1 MIFTRTCINQF
12 HRRFNRVHT
21 RWSAKS
27 HFPYDLQT
35 YCKTNNYRSIVHE
48 LFYSFQVVLRC
59 CVIRVH
65 YCALG
70 IAWISTRRHG
80 ISIQILLCSRSNTLV
95 RMAVTLHVVQSN
107 IRFVENFTLIFVGTF
122 SGTLSYTR
130 VLNTYTHVYTYNVN
144 YTTNFDRYLK
154 FQQYVGTPKEP
165 T

>member
-1 MIFTRTCINQF
+1 MIFTRTCIDQF
-12 HRRFNRVHT
+12 HRRCNRVHT

-35 YCKTNNYRSIVHE
+35 YCKTNNYRSIAHE
-48 LFYSFQVVLRC
+48 LFYSLQVALRC
-59 CVIRVH
+59 CVIRVR

-70 IAWISTRRHG
+70 TARISTRRHG
-80 ISIQILLCSRSNTLV
+80 ISIQILLYSRSNTLV

-107 IRFVENFTLIFVGTF
+107 IRFVENFTLIFVAF
-122 SGTLSYTR
+122 SGMLSYTR
-130 VLNTYTHVYTYNVN
+130 VLNTYIHAYMYNV
-144 YTTNFDRYLK
+144 TTNFDRYLK